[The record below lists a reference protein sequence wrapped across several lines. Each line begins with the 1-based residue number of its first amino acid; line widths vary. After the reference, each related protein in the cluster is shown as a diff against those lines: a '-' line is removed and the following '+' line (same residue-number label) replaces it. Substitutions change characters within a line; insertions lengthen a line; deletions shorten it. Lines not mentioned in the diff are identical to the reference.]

1 MIHLLFSTSTAWQ
14 SAVIRRICHSP
25 FSHLDVVLPDGN
37 LLGSS
42 DSPKAPHIEGNPR
55 GVAVRPPEYQEFGIR
70 RLAKVRVGESASKMF
85 MELVRSQLGK
95 PFDGE
100 ALNAFLSGDVT
111 MPRDWRADDQW
122 ICSEL
127 MAWAAEGANFWN
139 YDLLVPKNRISPA
152 DLLLL
157 LNPLINTETFW
168 DPVPGIKPGPHEYLA
183 VGGKNGA
190 SA

>member
-85 MELVRSQLGK
+85 IELVRSHWAS
-95 PFDGE
+95 P
-100 ALNAFLSGDVT
+100 S
-111 MPRDWRADDQW
+111 
-122 ICSEL
+122 
-127 MAWAAEGANFWN
+127 MA
-139 YDLLVPKNRISPA
+139 RR
-152 DLLLL
+152 
-157 LNPLINTETFW
+157 
-168 DPVPGIKPGPHEYLA
+168 
-183 VGGKNGA
+183 
-190 SA
+190 